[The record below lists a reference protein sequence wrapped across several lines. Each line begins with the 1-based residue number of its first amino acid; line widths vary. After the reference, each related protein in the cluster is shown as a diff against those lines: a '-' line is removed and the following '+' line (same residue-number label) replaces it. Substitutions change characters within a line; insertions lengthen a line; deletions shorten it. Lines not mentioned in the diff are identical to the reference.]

1 MYFQLIVFDWDGTLY
16 NSAESIVV
24 CLQQA
29 AQEINI
35 DIPESSQVRNIIG
48 LSFEEAAMQI
58 APNLPSDKVVSL
70 RKAFH
75 KYLDNDHLNK
85 PAFFA
90 GARDTLKNLR
100 EQGYWLAVATGK
112 SRSRLEK
119 NLTALQARDFFM
131 TTRCGDEAFSKP
143 HPQMLLEIIDEIG
156 VSRQRVLMIGDTE
169 YDLQLAANARVS
181 ALAVDYGAHDRS
193 RLLNHDILACISDIR
208 DLPEWLKQY
217 TPKNSF

>member
-16 NSAESIVV
+16 NSAASIVA

-29 AQEINI
+29 AQEVNI
-35 DIPESSQVRNIIG
+35 AIPESSQIRNIIG

-58 APNLPSDKVVSL
+58 APNLPSEKVVAL

-75 KYLDNDHLNK
+75 KYLDNDQLNK
-85 PAFFA
+85 PAFFS
-90 GARDTLKNLR
+90 GARDTLKRLR

-119 NLTALQARDFFM
+119 NLSVLQAREFFM

-156 VSRQRVLMIGDTE
+156 VSKRRVLMIGDTE
-169 YDLQLAANARVS
+169 YDLQLAENAGVS

-193 RLLNHDILACISDIR
+193 RLLDHEILGCISDIR
-208 DLPEWLKQY
+208 DLPDWLKQY
-217 TPKNSF
+217 APIP